1 MMGGTID
8 TADVT
13 AAVPCRPTPVYPWSG
28 GQARTD
34 DRTPPPNTDEHRPVR
49 NRALVW
55 SVFAVVFVEC
65 LYALW
70 TAWRGY
76 FLQDDFLDLQRVRQL
91 GFGGRLFEHPVFG
104 HFIPGFTFVDYL
116 LSLIV
121 PYQWWVIVLI
131 DVLLFALSLIL
142 LHRLLTT
149 LFGSSWLGVVLVAIA
164 GASFSLVPSFVW
176 WSTALEYLVAIPATL
191 LACLFHVRYLRTGR
205 LRHAV
210 FGTISIA
217 VGFAFYDGLFVS
229 VVFIVLMT
237 VLFWPAG
244 PGVRGAFETLA
255 VHSRAWVCYAV
266 PVVLELGWRLNHP
279 GLYPNPGS
287 ASIGQTLG
295 FIGLSWTQTVIP
307 LTFGVDAWLLPTHA
321 DRVLAGLLGQVA
333 FIAFFVFTVAR
344 RRSAWRAWVLFGCT
358 FFVGAALVGV
368 TRAGTYGAGDASD
381 VKYVA
386 LDAFFL
392 VIAAGFALAPVRTI
406 STAESEGSRRTL
418 RTARS
423 AWFPV
428 LVGFTLLAV
437 VLAYGA
443 ALVFDQNRDHESVGS
458 HASRQFFATFGT
470 SWATRTSPTN
480 SSFLW
485 DTEINPV
492 IVTRAWFPYDT
503 AAVTVGRLYPQIQFD
518 KWGGTGFLLR
528 ANGSVVR
535 ATAVT
540 QANGLISQRTGCADP
555 HHPAGKIVIDLDHR
569 LTAAEGWFGLISYRS
584 ATGAVATQS
593 DRTTVDFPKGEGTLI
608 AALPPGPLGRVELR
622 LQPRSSICVT
632 GLKVVLPEPAGS
644 HPQGALSP

>member
-1 MMGGTID
+1 M
-8 TADVT
+8 
-13 AAVPCRPTPVYPWSG
+13 
-28 GQARTD
+28 
-34 DRTPPPNTDEHRPVR
+34 PPPNTGENRPVR
-49 NRALVW
+49 NRALAS

-76 FLQDDFLDLQRVRQL
+76 FLQDDFLDLERVRQL
-91 GFGGRLFEHPVFG
+91 GFDGRLFEHPVFG
-104 HFIPGFTFVDYL
+104 HFIPGFTFIDYL

-131 DVLLFALSLIL
+131 DVFLFALSLIL

-149 LFGSSWLGVVLVAIA
+149 LFGPSWLGVALVAVA
-164 GASFSLVPSFVW
+164 GASFGLVPSFVW

-205 LRHAV
+205 VRYAV
-210 FGTISIA
+210 FGAVSIA
-217 VGFAFYDGLFVS
+217 GGFAFYDGLFVS

-237 VLFWPAG
+237 VLFWPAR

-266 PVVLELGWRLNHP
+266 PVVLELGWRLDHP
-279 GLYPNPGS
+279 GLYIKPGS
-287 ASIGQTLG
+287 ATIGQALG

-307 LTFGVDAWLLPTHA
+307 LTFGVDAWLLPTHGE
-321 DRVLAGLLGQVA
+321 RVLAGFLGQFV
-333 FIAFFVFTVAR
+333 FIAFFVFTLAR

-368 TRAGTYGAGDASD
+368 TRAGTYGPGDASD
-381 VKYVA
+381 VKYAA

-392 VIAAGFALAPVRTI
+392 AVAVGFALLPVRT
-406 STAESEGSRRTL
+406 TAHAEFASSRRTL

-428 LVGFTLLAV
+428 LVVFTLLAV
-437 VLAYGA
+437 VLAYGT

-458 HASRQFFATFGT
+458 HASRQFFANFAS
-470 SWATRTSPTN
+470 SWATRTPGTN

-485 DTEINPV
+485 DTEINPT
-492 IVTRAWFPYDT
+492 IVTRSWFPYDT
-503 AAVTVGRLYPQIQFD
+503 ASVTVGRIYPQIQFD

-540 QANGLISQRTGCADP
+540 QANGFISQQTGCADP
-555 HHPAGKIVIDLDHR
+555 HHPAGRIVIKLDHR
-569 LTAAEGWFGLISYRS
+569 LTAAKEWFGLISYRS
-584 ATGAVATQS
+584 ATGAVATQP
-593 DRTTVDFPKGEGTLI
+593 DRTTIVFPKGQGTLI
-608 AALPPGPLGRVELR
+608 AAFPPASLERVELR
-622 LQPRSSICVT
+622 LQPRSSMCVT
-632 GLKVVLPEPAGS
+632 GLKIVLPEPVPAE
-644 HPQGALSP
+644 QR

>member
-1 MMGGTID
+1 
-8 TADVT
+8 
-13 AAVPCRPTPVYPWSG
+13 
-28 GQARTD
+28 
-34 DRTPPPNTDEHRPVR
+34 
-49 NRALVW
+49 
-55 SVFAVVFVEC
+55 VVFVEC

-70 TAWRGY
+70 TAGRGY

-121 PYQWWVIVLI
+121 PYQWWLVVLI

-149 LFGSSWLGVVLVAIA
+149 LFDPSWLGVALVAVA

-176 WSTALEYLVAIPATL
+176 WSTALEYLVAIPASL

-205 LRHAV
+205 LRYAV
-210 FGTISIA
+210 FGAISIA

-229 VVFIVLMT
+229 VLFIALMT

-255 VHSRAWVCYAV
+255 VHSRAWVWYAV

-279 GLYPNPGS
+279 GLYMNPGS
-287 ASIGQTLG
+287 ATIGQTLG
-295 FIGLSWTQTVIP
+295 FIGLSWTQTAIP
-307 LTFGVDAWLLPTHA
+307 LIFGVDVWLLPAHA
-321 DRVLAGLLGQVA
+321 ERVLAGLLGQVV
-333 FIAFFVFTVAR
+333 FVAFFVFTLAR

-358 FFVGAALVGV
+358 FFAGAALVGV
-368 TRAGTYGAGDASD
+368 TRAGTYGPGDASD

-392 VIAAGFALAPVRTI
+392 VIAAAFALLPVRT
-406 STAESEGSRRTL
+406 TVQAEPARDRRPL
-418 RTARS
+418 RTARP

-428 LVGFTLLAV
+428 VGVFALLAV
-437 VLAYGA
+437 VLAYGT

-458 HASRQFFATFGT
+458 HASRQFFADFAT
-470 SWATRTSPTN
+470 SWATKASPTN

-485 DTEINPV
+485 DTEINPT
-492 IVTRAWFPYDT
+492 IVTHAWFPYDT
-503 AAVTVGRLYPQIQFD
+503 AAVTVGRLYPEIQFD

-528 ANGSVVR
+528 ADGSVVR
-535 ATAVT
+535 ATTVT
-540 QANGLISQRTGCADP
+540 LANGFISRQTGCADP
-555 HHPAGKIVIDLDHR
+555 HHPAGKIVINLDHR
-569 LTAAEGWFGLISYRS
+569 LTAGKERFGLVSYRS
-584 ATGAVATQS
+584 ATGAVVTQTGG
-593 DRTTVDFPKGEGTLI
+593 TTIVVPKGQGTLI
-608 AALPPGPLGRVELR
+608 TPLPPASLERVELH
-622 LQPRSSICVT
+622 LQPRASMCVT

-644 HPQGALSP
+644 HPRGARSS